1 MKIQIEHKGKTL
13 TADLS
18 QPIDI
23 SIPVG
28 DVRCFYSTEF
38 KATPYVSG
46 EFIGSVNKGA
56 PVNFYDV
63 QMNPHGNGTHTE
75 CLGHITKKQEFVT
88 DQLKNFHFLASLV
101 SVEFTI
107 LENGDKVVGLEAL
120 QRGLGS
126 DPNEAVILRT
136 LPNLEDKLGK
146 DYSGTNPPYLTLDVM
161 KWLVEKGVRHLLLD
175 LPSVDREE
183 DDGVLAAHH
192 VFWNV
197 KDGEAVDD
205 SRADCTVTE
214 MIYVPNDVED
224 GDYLLNIQIPS
235 LKLDA
240 APSKPVIYKIENGK

>member
-1 MKIQIEHKGKTL
+1 MKIQLKHNGKTL
-13 TADLS
+13 LADLS

-101 SVEFTI
+101 SIELI
-107 LENGDKVVGLEAL
+107 KLENGDEVVDLSAL
-120 QRGLGS
+120 QRSLGS

-197 KDGEAVDD
+197 KDGAAVDD

-214 MIYVPNDVED
+214 MIYVPSDVAD

>member
-1 MKIQIEHKGKTL
+1 VKIQLNHKGKTL
-13 TADLS
+13 HADLS

-63 QMNPHGNGTHTE
+63 LMNPHGNGTHTE

-88 DQLKNFHFLASLV
+88 DHLKEFHFIASLV
-101 SVEFTI
+101 SVELTK
-107 LENGDKVVGLEAL
+107 LENGDQVVGLEAL
-120 QRGLGS
+120 QHGFNS
-126 DPNEAVILRT
+126 EPNQAVILRT
-136 LPNLEDKLGK
+136 LPNGSDKLTK
-146 DYSGTNPPYLTLDVM
+146 DYSGTNPPYLTVDVM
-161 KWLVEKGVRHLLLD
+161 EWLVEKGVRHLLLD
-175 LPSVDREE
+175 LPSVDREV
-183 DDGVLAAHH
+183 DDGILATHH
-192 VFWNV
+192 LFWNV
-197 KDGEAVDD
+197 KNGTAVDD

-214 MIYVPNDVED
+214 MVFVPNKFKD
-224 GDYLLNIQIPS
+224 GTYLLNIQIPS

-240 APSKPVIYKIENGK
+240 APSKPVIYKVEDGE

>member
-23 SIPVG
+23 SISVG

>member
-1 MKIQIEHKGKTL
+1 MRITLKHRGKTFK
-13 TADLS
+13 ADLS

-46 EFIGSVNKGA
+46 DFVGSVNKGA

-88 DQLKNFHFLASLV
+88 DQLKNFHFMASLV
-101 SVEFTI
+101 SVDLTK
-107 LENGDKVVGLEAL
+107 LENGDEVVGLEAL
-120 QRGLGS
+120 QRGLS
-126 DPNEAVILRT
+126 SEPNEAVILRT
-136 LPNLEDKLGK
+136 LPNLEEKLGK
-146 DYSGTNPPYLTLDVM
+146 DYSGSNPPYLAIDVM
-161 KWLVEKGVRHLLLD
+161 KWLVERGVRHLLLD

-183 DDGVLAAHH
+183 DDGVLATHH

-197 KDGEAVDD
+197 ENGKAVDD
-205 SRADCTVTE
+205 SRADCTITE
-214 MIYVPNDVED
+214 MIYVPNNVAD
-224 GDYLLNIQIPS
+224 GEYLLNIQIPS

-240 APSKPVIYKIENGK
+240 APSKPVIYKIEDGE